1 MATATVTHDRGIC
14 LEANGTHGPT
24 FARIPFV
31 MVKPIGRSFHRTQS
45 REGHAIEA
53 ARWPVGWVICVGPM
67 RALSLAFDGA
77 RMLLLDSAGAKGVLF
92 PLVGCGHSD
101 YVFGEVTERVLDVIL
116 P

>member
-1 MATATVTHDRGIC
+1 
-14 LEANGTHGPT
+14 
-24 FARIPFV
+24 
-31 MVKPIGRSFHRTQS
+31 
-45 REGHAIEA
+45 
-53 ARWPVGWVICVGPM
+53 M